1 MKKVIIDGVEYIP
14 VTPEVKEEKRREY
27 FLYPNGYDL
36 SKWSIRNCWMVSE
49 FHGAPF
55 KVVEIK
61 ENEIIVSEDEVRNA
75 WRGCIRPKDGGHYAE
90 FLKLLGFKK
99 DGV

>member
-1 MKKVIIDGVEYIP
+1 MKKVIIDGVEYRA
-14 VTPEVKEEKRREY
+14 VTPEVKEETPERLVFFIRSIGNY
-27 FLYPNGYDL
+27 FYADL
-36 SKWSIRNCWMVSE
+36 EVDRDKDRKYLCK
-49 FHGAPF
+49 A
-55 KVVEIK
+55 VELR
-61 ENEIIVSEDEVRNA
+61 ENEIIVSEDDVRNA